1 LAFRDLQENSMAV
14 TAMKQAASMTEEEWK
29 ARVDLAASYRL
40 IDYFGWADIFAT
52 HVSARVPG
60 SDLFLANPQGML
72 FDEVTASSIV
82 KVDAEGNNVG
92 SSPYGINRAA
102 FAFHSSVHRRCEH
115 AAFVMHAHTV
125 EGIAVSA
132 QSGGLAPI
140 TIQSLGM
147 QRDLA
152 YYEGR
157 NLPNHP
163 GEYEQIAAD
172 IGARKMLVMRNHGL
186 LTAGRSAGEAFL
198 ALYRLQQACEIQVAA
213 QASPAGLH
221 PMSESVIKASAART
235 ATFDRGPNPP
245 EWAPLLRKLDRLDP
259 SYKE

>member
-1 LAFRDLQENSMAV
+1 MAL
-14 TAMKQAASMTEEEWK
+14 TATPIKQAGSMTEEEWK
-29 ARVDLAASYRL
+29 VRVDLAASYRL

-52 HVSARVPG
+52 HVSARLPG
-60 SDLFLANPQGML
+60 TDHFLANPQGML

-82 KVDAEGNNVG
+82 KVDADGNKVG
-92 SSPYGINRAA
+92 ASEYGINRAA
-102 FAFHSSVHRRCEH
+102 FAFHSAAHRICPH

-125 EGIAVSA
+125 GGIAVSA
-132 QSGGLAPI
+132 QEGGLLPI

-147 QRDLA
+147 QADLA
-152 YYEGR
+152 YYDGKH
-157 NLPNHP
+157 LPNHP

-172 IGARKMLVMRNHGL
+172 LGTRKMMIMRNHGL

-198 ALYRLQQACEIQVAA
+198 ALYRLQQACDIQVAA
-213 QASPAGLH
+213 LASPGGLH
-221 PMSESVIKASAART
+221 ALSEAVIRGSAART
-235 ATFDRGPNPP
+235 ASFDRGPNPP